1 MVLTVM
7 RRRALTERAPL
18 LAALLPMVSVNFHAP
33 SANSL
38 LLAARCS
45 LLAASGS
52 PLARLCTKHMS
63 LCGNFRASRALRRN
77 ARRKT
82 MDEKRAR

>member
-18 LAALLPMVSVNFHAP
+18 LAALLPMVSVNFQAP

-38 LLAARCS
+38 LLAARWS
-45 LLAASGS
+45 LLAA
-52 PLARLCTKHMS
+52 RC
-63 LCGNFRASRALRRN
+63 
-77 ARRKT
+77 
-82 MDEKRAR
+82 